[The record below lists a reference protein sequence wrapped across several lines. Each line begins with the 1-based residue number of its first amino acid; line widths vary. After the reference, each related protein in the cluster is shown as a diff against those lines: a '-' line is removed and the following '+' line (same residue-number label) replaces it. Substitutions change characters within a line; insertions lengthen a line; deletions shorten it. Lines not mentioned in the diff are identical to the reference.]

1 MSVTADC
8 GEHIMNPLRFISSPV
23 SDLYKAVVAPFQF
36 IFVVGLCAFINW
48 MTSPGVWWVK
58 WVALG
63 MGIAWIVAWA
73 RAAKTLL
80 LIGVVAGVGYF
91 IYKRYGAAAKARY
104 DAWRSEGAPK
114 QPAQAV
120 QYLID
125 AKYAR
130 SDAGSRS
137 AVSGGM
143 H

>member
-1 MSVTADC
+1 MSVTADY
-8 GEHIMNPLRFISSPV
+8 GEHIMNPLRFITSPV
-23 SDLYKAVVAPFQF
+23 SDLYKAAVAPFQF

-63 MGIAWIVAWA
+63 MGIAWLVAWA

-91 IYKRYGAAAKARY
+91 IYKRYGAEAKARY
-104 DAWRSEGAPK
+104 DAWRNEGAPK
-114 QPAQAV
+114 QPEQAV

-125 AKYAR
+125 AKLAKA
-130 SDAGSRS
+130 DAGSRNV
-137 AVSGGM
+137 VSGSTY
-143 H
+143 